1 MGSVGAMQRVAATK
15 HSMILPSINLLRCLN
30 NKWTANGGHH
40 HTESR
45 GGNIVSLASTVY
57 NILHDEDYVEVL

>member
-1 MGSVGAMQRVAATK
+1 
-15 HSMILPSINLLRCLN
+15 MILPSINLLRCLN